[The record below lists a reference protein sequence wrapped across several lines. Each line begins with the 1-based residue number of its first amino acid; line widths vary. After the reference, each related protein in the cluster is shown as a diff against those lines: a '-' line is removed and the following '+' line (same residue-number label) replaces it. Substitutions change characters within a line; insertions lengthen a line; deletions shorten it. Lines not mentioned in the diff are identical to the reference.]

1 MGGGGLLQLVAYGAQ
16 DVFLTGNPQITFFK
30 LLYRRH
36 TNFAIESIE
45 QTFVGGTPFGGRPQV
60 VISRNGD
67 LLHKVYLQC
76 TLPKSENNEAY
87 VNKLGFRLLQ
97 EVEVEIGGQKIDR
110 TYGRWMDLWHSFTHR
125 SEKDAGFAEMALV
138 DHSLAPDQGFHLE
151 EERTMYVPINF
162 WFSKGSAGAALPLIA
177 LQYHEVKLIFNLAQ
191 YGDLVKKSSVAPTSA
206 VEGQNGTRVVTLG
219 GTAADPDAPSG
230 GWKLQLFA
238 DFIFL
243 DTAERRRFAQTSH
256 EYLIEQLQTTGPDPQ
271 AARSAHTIRLAFNHP
286 CKAFYWCFV
295 PDDAETGFDASGGT
309 VRLDP
314 FFNGSSQD
322 LVKDSAYKSA
332 ANPIAAV
339 KLQLNG
345 HERFAER
352 PGTYFQLTQAYQ
364 HHTRVPTT
372 SFAGLYSFCISPEEH
387 QPSGALNMSRVDNAQ
402 IQFQMSEKSK
412 GQKGSFFIYAVN
424 YNVLRILSGMGGL
437 AFSN

>member
-36 TNFAIESIE
+36 TNFAIEAIE

-67 LLHKVYLQC
+67 LLHKIYLQC
-76 TLPKSENNEAY
+76 TVPASQTEEAY

-97 EVEVEIGGQKIDR
+97 EIEVEIGGQKIDR
-110 TYGRWMDLWHSFTHR
+110 TYGRWMDLWHSFTSR
-125 SEKDAGFAEMALV
+125 SEKDDGFAEMTLV
-138 DHSLAPDQGFHLE
+138 NPSADPDQGVVLDE
-151 EERTMYVPINF
+151 PKTLYIPINF
-162 WFSKGSAGAALPLIA
+162 WFSKGSCGAALPLIA

-191 YGDLVKKSSVAPTSA
+191 YGDLVKKSVGSY
-206 VEGQNGTRVVTLG
+206 TRVDASGSGLVVLGDASGTVTE
-219 GTAADPDAPSG
+219 PSG
-230 GWKLQLFA
+230 GFDLRLFA

-243 DTAERRRFAQTSH
+243 DTAERRRFAQTSN
-256 EYLIEQLQTTGPDPQ
+256 EYLIDQLQTTGPDPQ
-271 AARSAHTIRLAFNHP
+271 SAKSAHSIRLAFNHP
-286 CKAFYWCFV
+286 CKAFYWSFV
-295 PDDAETGFDASGGT
+295 PDADQTGLSSH
-309 VRLDP
+309 VIMDP
-314 FFNGSSQD
+314 YFNGSD
-322 LVKDSAYKSA
+322 VALVKDSRYKAA
-332 ANPIAAV
+332 ANPIGSV

-364 HHTRVPTT
+364 HHTRIPTT

-402 IQFQMSEKSK
+402 IIFSMSSASAS
-412 GQKGSFFIYAVN
+412 QSGSFFVYAVN

>member
-67 LLHKVYLQC
+67 LLHKLYVQC
-76 TLPKSENNEAY
+76 TVPQSATSEAY
-87 VNKLGFRLLQ
+87 VNKLGFRLFQ

-110 TYGRWMDLWHSFTHR
+110 TYGRWMDMWHSFTSR
-125 SEKDAGFAEMALV
+125 SEKDAGFSEMTLV
-138 DHSLAPDQGFHLE
+138 NPMADPDQGIVLNE
-151 EERTMYVPINF
+151 AKTLYIPINF
-162 WFSKGSAGAALPLIA
+162 WFSKGSCGAALPLIA

-191 YGDLVKKSSVAPTSA
+191 YGDLVKHANGAITRESGFSGSGLATLADASGTTSEPA
-206 VEGQNGTRVVTLG
+206 NGFDLRLY
-219 GTAADPDAPSG
+219 
-230 GWKLQLFA
+230 A

-256 EYLIEQLQTTGPDPQ
+256 EYLIEQLQFAGPDTQ
-271 AARSAHTIRLAFNHP
+271 GARPAHTIRLSFNHP
-286 CKAFYWCFV
+286 CKAFYWAFV
-295 PDDAETGFDASGGT
+295 PDADQTGLNGIT
-309 VRLDP
+309 IMDP
-314 FFNGSSQD
+314 FFNGSSVD
-322 LVKDSAYKSA
+322 TVKNSRFKAA
-332 ANPIAAV
+332 ANPIDRV

-345 HERFAER
+345 HDRFAER

-364 HHTRVPTT
+364 HHTRIPTN
-372 SFAGLYSFCISPEEH
+372 SFSGLYSFCISPEEH

-402 IQFQMSEKSK
+402 ITFTMSTASST
-412 GQKGSFFIYAVN
+412 QTGSFFIYAVN